1 MTLTM
6 ESDAV
11 LKVEDLRV
19 YFKQDQGTVR
29 AVDGVSFTVYRGK
42 VLGIIGESGCGKSVT
57 VHTVMRL
64 LPSPPAQIVG
74 GRILYD
80 PGNGKAP
87 LDLAALPPKGKE
99 MRNIRGREIG
109 MIFQEPMTAFSPVHT
124 IGNQLVEA
132 IRVHEPNVSKEDAE
146 ARIQE
151 LLKRVDLHQT
161 DRVMKAY
168 PHQLSGGM
176 RQRAM
181 IAMAL
186 ACSPKLLIADEPT
199 TALDVTIQAQIL
211 ELLVDLQAKYGMT
224 IILITHDL
232 GVVAETCQRAVVMY
246 AGQIVEESAVD
257 ELFASPKHPYTYGL
271 LRSIPKIGESKKRL
285 YTIPGVVP
293 DLRHMP
299 QGCRFHPRCEKMS
312 EKCQMEEPPSA
323 AFGHERRVKCWHPY

>member
-1 MTLTM
+1 MNRKP
-6 ESDAV
+6 V
-11 LKVEDLRV
+11 LEIKDLRV
-19 YFKQDQGTVR
+19 ETTGREPLTILHGINIRVYEGETV
-29 AVDGVSFTVYRGK
+29 ALV
-42 VLGIIGESGCGKSVT
+42 GESGSGKSMT
-57 VHTVMRL
+57 ALSILRL
-64 LPSPPAQIVG
+64 LPEDSVRIHSG
-74 GRILYD
+74 EIWFEGR
-80 PGNGKAP
+80 
-87 LDLAALPPKGKE
+87 DLLTLSERE
-99 MRNIRGREIG
+99 MNDIRGRRIS
-109 MIFQEPMTAFSPVHT
+109 MIFQEPMTALNPTYT
-124 IGNQLVEA
+124 IGRQLAEVLA
-132 IRVHEPNVSKEDAE
+132 MHTDLSAKQIRE
-146 ARIQE
+146 RCTE
-151 LLKRVDLHQT
+151 LLTQVRIPDPKEKLDV
-161 DRVMKAY
+161 Y

-176 RQRAM
+176 RQRVM

-186 ACSPKLLIADEPT
+186 ACNPKILIADEPT